1 MTYGNNP
8 PGGYEG
14 RRPEDYGGPPP
25 GGYGGQQGGYG
36 DPQGGYGDPQQGGYG
51 NPQQGGGYG
60 GRQEGGYGGQQGGY
74 GSPQQGGYG
83 SPQQGGY
90 GSPQQGG
97 YGSPQQG
104 GYGGQTQGG
113 YGNPAGG
120 YANPPGAYGNLPGAA
135 GYGAAPG
142 YPPAPGGYG
151 TPGPAGYGGPQGY
164 ASPGNYASWLQRVGA
179 YLIDVIP
186 VAVLEGIGLATNST
200 GIYLVFILLALCVT
214 GYNRWYQAGR
224 TGQSWGKRALGITL
238 LSEQTGQ
245 PIGAGMAFL
254 RDICHIVD
262 GIICYIGF
270 LFPLWDAKRQT
281 LADKIMRTVVVPA

>member
-25 GGYGGQQGGYG
+25 EGYGSPQPGGYGSPQ
-36 DPQGGYGDPQQGGYG
+36 QGGYGDPQQGGYG
-51 NPQQGGGYG
+51 GQ
-60 GRQEGGYGGQQGGY
+60 QQGGY
-74 GSPQQGGYG
+74 GGPQQGGYG
-83 SPQQGGY
+83 GPQQGGY
-90 GSPQQGG
+90 GG
-97 YGSPQQG
+97 PQQG
-104 GYGGQTQGG
+104 GYGGQPQGG
-113 YGNPAGG
+113 YGNQPYG
-120 YANPPGAYGNLPGAA
+120 NPPGPADYGAPPTA
-135 GYGAAPG
+135 GYGSPLAQ
-142 YPPAPGGYG
+142 GGY
-151 TPGPAGYGGPQGY
+151 GPAGYGGPQGY
-164 ASPGNYASWLQRVGA
+164 AAPGNYASWLQRVGA

-186 VAVLEGIGLATNST
+186 VAVLEGIGFATNST
-200 GIYLVFILLALCVT
+200 GIRLVFILLAVGVS

-245 PIGAGMAFL
+245 PIGPGMAFV
-254 RDICHIVD
+254 RDICHFVD